1 MIKLVP
7 AALLWGAVLTVVL
20 YFIPNL
26 FRLKFGL
33 QSLSICLSW
42 SHSVSR
48 RALRLMPREEDMAFQ
63 MIRHTAK
70 FEIDWGEELVSEPLV
85 ESRKKQ
91 IGEFYHA
98 IKCPLY
104 HLSEGGTVEQGI
116 FEVDRWLDHHR
127 KHGDVK
133 LAMSASTVVSLRSS
147 RAIVGVCLVNA
158 CEPDPVRKVL
168 HQGGSI
174 QHIAVAPEYRRQGLA
189 TKMVQRALT
198 IIAEKRPA
206 FDAWVEEDDEVER
219 GLYEKLDFVF
229 TGVED

>member
-1 MIKLVP
+1 
-7 AALLWGAVLTVVL
+7 
-20 YFIPNL
+20 
-26 FRLKFGL
+26 
-33 QSLSICLSW
+33 
-42 SHSVSR
+42 
-48 RALRLMPREEDMAFQ
+48 MAFQ

-70 FEIDWGEELVSEPLV
+70 FGIDWGEELVSEPV
-85 ESRKKQ
+85 AETHKKQ

-104 HLSEGGTVEQGI
+104 HLPEGGTVEQGI

-127 KHGDVK
+127 KHGDVE
-133 LAMSASTVVSLRSS
+133 LAMSASTVVSSRSS

-158 CEPDPVRKVL
+158 CEPDHVRKVL

-206 FDAWVEEDDEVER
+206 FDAWVEEGDEAER